1 MVDSDARQEQLEHLQ
16 SITGLESEAAAN
28 LLDAAGGELDIAV
41 ALHFNYEEGPR
52 AGTAQADT
60 GGMGPDSDSDDDS
73 EEGDI
78 VGAPNEQPLQRAAPP
93 GRIGWVLQL
102 LSSLP
107 GYGIAVRILGLL
119 TGTLSFVASII
130 LTPLTFLGLMPPT
143 GTGPTGAEAIQRFES
158 SFEERYGTTHP
169 AFFRGTSAQALQ
181 DARRNLR
188 FLLVYLH
195 SETQRDS
202 ATFAQR
208 VMSSALFSSFVD
220 ENLTFWVGD
229 IATLEG
235 RRMRQALRVA
245 HLPALVVLAHGDMA
259 PRQHDG
265 RGGDGGA
272 SVTQALGSVQGPDVL
287 VDERA
292 VAQLN
297 QIVRNFEPLLVA
309 ARADRHQLDFDRQM
323 REEQAEEYARALAED
338 QARETAEDEE
348 RTRAG
353 QEARRQEEEAANAER
368 RQRVEVEAR
377 ETRLQ
382 ARRAKAQSLPDEP
395 AQGSAD
401 ACRVVVKLPDGQRL
415 DRRFPKTCH
424 LQAVVDWVESAEPE
438 IFDFTLVSNYPRREF
453 SSPEQLVTSLSD
465 LGLESQAMLFTKDVS
480 DE

>member
-52 AGTAQADT
+52 AGAAQADT
-60 GGMGPDSDSDDDS
+60 GGMGPDSDSDDSD
-73 EEGDI
+73 EGEI
-78 VGAPNEQPLQRAAPP
+78 LGSPNEQPLQRAAPP
-93 GRIGWVLQL
+93 GRIGWVLKL

-119 TGTLSFVASII
+119 TGTLGFLASII
-130 LTPLTFLGLMPPT
+130 LTPLTFLGLVPT

-195 SETQRDS
+195 SDSQRDS
-202 ATFAQR
+202 TTFAQR
-208 VMSSALFSSFVD
+208 VMSSALFSTFVD
-220 ENLTFWVGD
+220 ENMTFWVGD

-245 HLPALVVLAHGDMA
+245 QLPALVVLAHGDMA
-259 PRQHDG
+259 PRQDGG

-338 QARETAEDEE
+338 QAREMAEDEE

-353 QEARRQEEEAANAER
+353 QELQRQEEEVANAER
-368 RQRVEVEAR
+368 RQREEVEAL
-377 ETRLQ
+377 EARLQ

-424 LQAVVDWVESAEPE
+424 LQAVADWVESASPE
-438 IFDFTLVSNYPRREF
+438 IFDFTFVSNYPRREF
-453 SSPEQLVTSLSD
+453 SAPEQLATSLSD
-465 LGLESQAMLFTKDVS
+465 LGLESQAMLFTKDIS
-480 DE
+480 EE